1 MKIIINTSLIC
12 FVAILLYIPT
22 FYTDTNVEIKQKK
35 AHLIKKH
42 LKRLK
47 KQEGGIKL
55 VGGRAEFEG
64 MLKYTNITISVIF
77 KCRNKRRFFCQ
88 HLL

>member
-1 MKIIINTSLIC
+1 MNIIFNTILIY
-12 FVAILLYIPT
+12 FVLLLLYLPI
-22 FYTDTNVEIKQKK
+22 FNGDDGVDIKRKK
-35 AHLIKKH
+35 ANLVKKH

-64 MLKYTNITISVIF
+64 M
-77 KCRNKRRFFCQ
+77 
-88 HLL
+88 

>member
-1 MKIIINTSLIC
+1 MNIVLNTFIICSIG
-12 FVAILLYIPT
+12 ILFYLPT
-22 FYTDTNVEIKQKK
+22 FYSSDNSNDVEVKQKK

-64 MLKYTNITISVIF
+64 
-77 KCRNKRRFFCQ
+77 R
-88 HLL
+88 